1 MGFGRSSAPAPHGR
15 RRGTPPRDAP
25 AERRR
30 GTPPRR
36 TRGGFVKRTQLLQGA
51 RPASE
56 LPLRQQALQL
66 RDAVLRVDEEVRF
79 DVLPRLDL
87 LAELKQLLRG

>member
-1 MGFGRSSAPAPHGR
+1 M
-15 RRGTPPRDAP
+15 
-25 AERRR
+25 
-30 GTPPRR
+30 
-36 TRGGFVKRTQLLQGA
+36 KRTQLLQGA

-87 LAELKQLLRG
+87 LAELEQLLRGEGERS

>member
-1 MGFGRSSAPAPHGR
+1 MGFGRSSRRLLTDAAAGR
-15 RRGTPPRDAP
+15 PRGTPPRNAAAQEP
-25 AERRR
+25 L
-30 GTPPRR
+30 
-36 TRGGFVKRTQLLQGA
+36 GFVKRTQLLQGA

-87 LAELKQLLRG
+87 LAELEQLLRGEGERS

>member
-1 MGFGRSSAPAPHGR
+1 MCDFHSTLTR
-15 RRGTPPRDAP
+15 RA
-25 AERRR
+25 A
-30 GTPPRR
+30 
-36 TRGGFVKRTQLLQGA
+36 
-51 RPASE
+51 ASE

-87 LAELKQLLRG
+87 LAELEQLLRG